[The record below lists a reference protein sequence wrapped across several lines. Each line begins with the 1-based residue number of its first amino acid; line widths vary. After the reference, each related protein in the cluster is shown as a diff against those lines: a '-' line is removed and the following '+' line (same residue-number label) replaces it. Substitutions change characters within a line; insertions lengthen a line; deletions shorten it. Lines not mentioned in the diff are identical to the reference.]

1 MNESYSYSRPT
12 DQLLGFDD
20 VDKNYKVSHSMNT
33 KSTDTCPNCKK
44 KLVTIERDGYVC
56 CKKCGMVLDK
66 TIFGGEKEWTEDDGF
81 RLNEEMEG
89 WSSQYSDTPIDAHHA
104 RTTIGNDEDP
114 SRVYDG
120 SKKGKKIHRESKHGK
135 ALAKLREESKKTH
148 GKKHL
153 RSWDEWNQRFT
164 DLLNKTLPGRMT
176 DANALAQKIVDKN
189 IADTAILLFRK
200 CLRKELQKGQHNLL
214 VMASCIRLARKL
226 HGLEI
231 DFDSI
236 DNDLGWRV
244 KNFQMYY
251 KIKSEL
257 DIKFN
262 DYENELVY
270 KNVHEITTKIC
281 NVNEFEEENKIFN
294 DALNIIK
301 TASKKGITGGKV
313 PENVAAAAVFLAC
326 IKNGYEIS
334 HYDMAKN
341 VKPSSATIK
350 QIAKELTDGLI
361 TN

>member
-81 RLNEEMEG
+81 RLNEEMES
-89 WSSQYSDTPIDAHHA
+89 WSSQHSKKEIGSYGNSTVIGASD
-104 RTTIGNDEDP
+104 DP
-114 SRVYDG
+114 GKVYDG
-120 SKKGKKIHRESKHGK
+120 TKKGKKIYGK
-135 ALAKLREESKKTH
+135 QRADLERLLKEAKRIH
-148 GKKHL
+148 GKKHV
-153 RSWDEWNQRFT
+153 RSWEELNESFK
-164 DLLNKTLPGRMT
+164 DLLEKTHPGSIDYKGLPIT
-176 DANALAQKIVDKN
+176 SLAE
-189 IADTAILLFRK
+189 TAILLFLK
-200 CLRKELQKGQHNLL
+200 CLREELQKGRHSLL